1 MANIQLTD
9 IYNNSLPFKT
19 KRKMKKYI
27 LSFLVLS
34 FFFNCNESNIEEEKT
49 IEPQAEANQKQAE
62 YAIAI
67 HAGAGTIKRENMS
80 PQKEKAYK
88 QALNQALDIGEKI
101 LKEGGTSM
109 DAVEQTIVFLENTA
123 FFNAGKGAVF
133 NHEGKNE
140 MDASFMDGKTQNAGA
155 VGGVG
160 IVKNPIRAARLV
172 MSNSKHVLLTG
183 KGAETFAKDQGL
195 EIVDPKYFYTESR
208 WKSLQNALEKEA
220 ASGMLEEENPDYKY
234 GTVGC
239 AALDKSGNLAAG
251 TSTGGMT
258 NKRWNRI
265 GDSPIIGAGTYANNN
280 TCAIS
285 ATGHGEYFIRYVV
298 TYDISALME
307 YKRLPFQEAA
317 DFVINKKLK
326 SKGGDGGVIGV
337 DKFGNVA
344 MPFNTSGMY
353 RGYAKPGER
362 VVKIYAD

>member
-1 MANIQLTD
+1 MKRNIL
-9 IYNNSLPFKT
+9 LLF
-19 KRKMKKYI
+19 
-27 LSFLVLS
+27 VLS
-34 FFFNCNESNIEEEKT
+34 FFFNCKNTEVKEEKT
-49 IEPQAEANQKQAE
+49 INAQVDVQQKKAA

-80 PQKEKAYK
+80 SQKENAYK

-101 LKEGGTSM
+101 LKDGGTAM
-109 DAVEQTIVFLENTA
+109 DAVEQTIVFLENTP

-133 NHEGKNE
+133 NHDGKNE

-160 IVKNPIRAARLV
+160 IVKNPIKAARLV
-172 MSNSKHVLLTG
+172 MTNSKHVLLTG
-183 KGAETFAKDQGL
+183 KGAEAFAKEQGL
-195 EIVDPKYFYTESR
+195 EMVDPKYFYTQPR
-208 WKSLQNALEKEA
+208 WESLQDALEKEA
-220 ASGMLEEENPDYKY
+220 ATGMLGDNPDYKY

-239 AALDKSGNLAAG
+239 AALDKAGNLAAG

-265 GDSPIIGAGTYANNN
+265 GDSPIIGAGCYANNN
-280 TCAIS
+280 TCAVS

-298 TYDISALME
+298 AYDISALME
-307 YKRLPFQEAA
+307 YKGYSFQQAA
-317 DFVINKKLK
+317 DFVINRKLK
-326 SKGGDGGVIGV
+326 SKGGDGGIIGV
-337 DKFGNVA
+337 DKYGNVT

-362 VVKIYAD
+362 VVKIYRD

>member
-1 MANIQLTD
+1 MKRNIL
-9 IYNNSLPFKT
+9 LLF
-19 KRKMKKYI
+19 
-27 LSFLVLS
+27 VLS
-34 FFFNCNESNIEEEKT
+34 FFFNCKNTEVKEEKT
-49 IEPQAEANQKQAE
+49 INAQADVQQKKAA

-80 PQKEKAYK
+80 PQKENAYK

-101 LKEGGTSM
+101 LKDGGTAM
-109 DAVEQTIVFLENTA
+109 DAVEQTIVFLENTP

-133 NHEGKNE
+133 NHDGKNE

-160 IVKNPIRAARLV
+160 IVKNPIKAARLV
-172 MSNSKHVLLTG
+172 MTNSKHVLLTG
-183 KGAETFAKDQGL
+183 KGAEAFAKEQGL
-195 EIVDPKYFYTESR
+195 EMVDPKYFYTQPR
-208 WKSLQNALEKEA
+208 WESLQDALEKEA
-220 ASGMLEEENPDYKY
+220 ATGMLGDNPDYKY

-239 AALDKSGNLAAG
+239 AALDKAGNLAAG

-265 GDSPIIGAGTYANNN
+265 GDSPIIGAGCYANNN
-280 TCAIS
+280 TCAVS

-298 TYDISALME
+298 AYDISALME
-307 YKRLPFQEAA
+307 YKGYSFQQAA
-317 DFVINKKLK
+317 DFVINRKLK
-326 SKGGDGGVIGV
+326 SKGGDGGIIGV
-337 DKFGNVA
+337 DKYGNVT

-362 VVKIYAD
+362 VVKIYRD